1 MLKLLVNLNSKLREK
16 IIPTYKMNETEQH
29 IKDVVDLMLKQKDT
43 DVISSPIS
51 GRYYISNKRLQ
62 YYIMVNDFGVTIT
75 NHKFAF
81 MNTSVYA
88 FKSMLIDI
96 IEEAINQNKYA
107 FEIDMVDNEV
117 ALLQSIAAKVNSNF
131 NN

>member
-75 NHKFAF
+75 NHKFALEYGAAPKY
-81 MNTSVYA
+81 TSIVIDVVKQYMETDRHKFEQEV
-88 FKSMLIDI
+88 FKNR
-96 IEEAINQNKYA
+96 IELLKGIKKSFVNQK
-107 FEIDMVDNEV
+107 
-117 ALLQSIAAKVNSNF
+117 
-131 NN
+131 

>member
-16 IIPTYKMNETEQH
+16 IIPTYKMNETEEH
-29 IKDVVDLMLKQKDT
+29 IKDVINLMLKQKDT

-75 NHKFAF
+75 NHKFALEYGAAPKY
-81 MNTSVYA
+81 TSIITDIVRQYMENDRYKFEQEI
-88 FKSMLIDI
+88 FKNR
-96 IEEAINQNKYA
+96 IE
-107 FEIDMVDNEV
+107 
-117 ALLQSIAAKVNSNF
+117 LLKGIKKSFVNSK
-131 NN
+131 

>member
-16 IIPTYKMNETEQH
+16 IIPTCKMNETEEH
-29 IKDVVDLMLKQKDT
+29 IKDVINLMLKQKDT

-75 NHKFAF
+75 NHKFALEYAAAPRY
-81 MNTSVYA
+81 TSIITDIVRQYMENDRYKFEQEI
-88 FKSMLIDI
+88 FKNR
-96 IEEAINQNKYA
+96 IE
-107 FEIDMVDNEV
+107 
-117 ALLQSIAAKVNSNF
+117 LLKGIKKSFVNSK
-131 NN
+131 